1 MSLSSVSDCESVADE
16 WRAWIHWKAPARVLI
31 LGLASGRIR
40 EATTMN
46 EGERGREGRERERE
60 REI

>member
-1 MSLSSVSDCESVADE
+1 MSLSGVSDCELVADE
-16 WRAWIHWKAPARVLI
+16 WRAWIHWKALARVLI

-46 EGERGREGRERERE
+46 EGERERPKN
-60 REI
+60 